1 MNGTLSRKKLA
12 EYVAQR
18 AADGERLDTLLK
30 ELAAYLVESH
40 QTRNYA
46 LVVRAIEAAL
56 KDRGIVVAS
65 VASARQ
71 LTDEQ
76 RDSIRAMFGG
86 KKVHLN
92 EAVDAELIGGL
103 RVDAP
108 GVRLDTSIKRKLTAL
123 KRAKI

>member
-18 AADGERLDTLLK
+18 VADGERLDTLLK
-30 ELAAYLVESH
+30 ELAAYLVESR

-46 LVVRAIEAAL
+46 LVVRAIEDAL

-86 KKVHLN
+86 KKVLLN

-108 GVRLDTSIKRKLTAL
+108 GVRLDTTIKRKLTAL

>member
-18 AADGERLDTLLK
+18 VSDGERVDTLLK
-30 ELAAYLVESH
+30 EVAAYLVESH
-40 QTRNYA
+40 QTRNSA
-46 LVVRAIEAAL
+46 LVVRAIEDAL

-76 RDSIRAMFGG
+76 RDSIRAMLGG
-86 KKVHLN
+86 KKVYLN
-92 EAVDAELIGGL
+92 ETVDAELIGGL

>member
-1 MNGTLSRKKLA
+1 MNGTRSRKKLA

-18 AADGERLDTLLK
+18 VVDGARLDTLLK
-30 ELAAYLVESH
+30 EVAAYLVESR

-46 LVVRAIEAAL
+46 LVVRAIEDAL

-76 RDSIRAMFGG
+76 RDSVRAMFGG
-86 KKVHLN
+86 KKVYLN
-92 EAVDAELIGGL
+92 ETVDAELIGGL

-108 GVRLDTSIKRKLTAL
+108 GARLDTTIKRKLTAL